1 MHVKCLC
8 EAACAAAVSLLINYN
23 MRKNAEDPVR
33 EMRQSNLRG
42 SL

>member
-1 MHVKCLC
+1 MHVKCLW
-8 EAACAAAVSLLINYN
+8 EAARAAAVSLLINYN
-23 MRKNAEDPVR
+23 TRKNAEDP